1 MTAML
6 TAAFKALG
14 MAPSRRELGLVCDA
28 IRASGDQD
36 SLGLWGDTD
45 DRGFGPGFDRL
56 VEIAEDAGAGF
67 YVALDVWSEVSSPG
81 SVSRYLAAKEL
92 GRRVAEGPRR

>member
-1 MTAML
+1 MTQLL

-28 IRASGDQD
+28 IRASGDKA
-36 SLGLWGDTD
+36 SLGLWDDTD
-45 DRGFGPGFDRL
+45 ARGFAPGFDRL
-56 VEIAEDAGAGF
+56 VEIAEEAGAGF
-67 YVALDVWSEVSSPG
+67 YVALDVWSEVGSPG

-92 GRRVAEGPRR
+92 GHRVAEGPRR

>member
-14 MAPSRRELGLVCDA
+14 MAPSRREWLVCDA

-36 SLGLWGDTD
+36 SLGLWGDTG

-67 YVALDVWSEVSSPG
+67 YVALDVWCEVSNPG

-92 GRRVAEGPRR
+92 GQRVAEGPRR